1 MRWIP
6 LIGVGLTM
14 DAKID
19 FYVFRALQGTS
30 RLGPAGSKAKG
41 IGLSRRGICSA
52 ITTSSTL
59 LPETTCAAHTR
70 GSSGKIDFLLSDQ
83 IIHSSVHVSLL
94 FWLPTWVGGGSRKG
108 R

>member
-1 MRWIP
+1 MRWSPQIR
-6 LIGVGLTM
+6 VGLTM
-14 DAKID
+14 DANIV
-19 FYVFRALQGTS
+19 FYVLRALQVTS
-30 RLGPAGSKAKG
+30 RPGPAGSKAKG
-41 IGLSRRGICSA
+41 IALRRGVRSA

-94 FWLPTWVGGGSRKG
+94 FWLPTRVGGGSR